1 MTCTNASAT
10 LPFGAI
16 DTPEQGGVASGSAY
30 VNFGWALTP
39 LPKTIPTDG
48 STISVLVD
56 GVAIGTASYS
66 NLRPDIASLFP
77 GLNNSNGAIGFRVLD
92 TTTLTNGTH
101 TISWVVSDNQ
111 GATEGIGSRFFTVS
125 NGTGSLTSAVEATP
139 TLDAPTGTRAAS
151 GQALHRRSHPNASSC
166 RSTATWFS
174 VAAVGTLNAPFRPV
188 SRDASGRTIV
198 RSEEVSRVELQ
209 LGAGPHVGYL
219 RTSDGPSPL
228 PVGSHL
234 EPTTG
239 VFTWAPGV
247 GFVGSLRFRVH
258 PARWRAGGGT
268 AGRSDRH
275 CTKGQRIDW
284 RAGGDRHAALAAG
297 RRAAVRAGRVVG
309 GFECDTRHWR
319 CDAACMGLSVVRW
332 SARIPRSD
340 ELRLHAAGRGR
351 SARRPVRRVG
361 LRATRSRT
369 AAWELRP
376 GGLRVEYRD
385 RRVSCPRR
393 SSARPYDRTG
403 LVLNPSTTASRCRAC
418 ASRRRLLRA
427 VPRPRLRWRAP
438 VPAGEG
444 GRCHSRGPA
453 PPPSRR

>member
-1 MTCTNASAT
+1 MFFDVGPGPGGPQRRPAGTRTMTCANASAT

-56 GVAIGTASYS
+56 GVAVGTASYN
-66 NLRPDIASLFP
+66 NLRPDIAALFP

-125 NGTGSLTSAVEATP
+125 NGAGSLTSAVEATR
-139 TLDAPTGTRAAS
+139 TLAGQTPTRAAS
-151 GQALHRRSHPNASSC
+151 GQGLLHGVRPNPASLPLDDNVVLGRRG
-166 RSTATWFS
+166 WD
-174 VAAVGTLNAPFRPV
+174 LNAPLRSF
-188 SRDASGRTIV
+188 SRDASGRTVV

-219 RTSDGPSPL
+219 RTSDGLSPL

-247 GFVGSLRFRVH
+247 GFVGPYDFVF
-258 PARWRAGGGT
+258 ARLAGERPVARQDVRIVIAPKGSGSIGAQVVIDTPRSQQDVGQPFVLAGWSADLSATQGTGIATLHVWAYPLSGGPPVFLGT
-268 AGRSDRH
+268 PEYGFARPDV
-275 CTKGQRIDW
+275 
-284 RAGGDRHAALAAG
+284 
-297 RRAAVRAGRVVG
+297 AAVHG
-309 GFECDTRHWR
+309 E
-319 CDAACMGLSVVRW
+319 
-332 SARIPRSD
+332 
-340 ELRLHAAGRGR
+340 
-351 SARRPVRRVG
+351 PVRR
-361 LRATRSRT
+361 LRVWVTRSRI
-369 AAWELRP
+369 AARKLRP
-376 GGLRVEYRD
+376 CGLRMEHRNRRVRARESRPRD
-385 RRVSCPRR
+385 RPI
-393 SSARPYDRTG
+393 G
-403 LVLNPSTTASRCRAC
+403 L
-418 ASRRRLLRA
+418 
-427 VPRPRLRWRAP
+427 
-438 VPAGEG
+438 
-444 GRCHSRGPA
+444 H
-453 PPPSRR
+453 